1 MLKKILIVLAILIGI
16 IVIGGYLLPLNYSVS
31 RTKFINAEADT
42 VHASVANLKSWPQWT
57 PWNHQ
62 LDPTLQFQYS
72 GPDSQVGS
80 ISTWTGEKAG
90 SGLIEIISAESG
102 RGIVYK
108 FSFDDYPPAE
118 GVIQITPM
126 KGGCEVFWK
135 VSGELVPPLGGW
147 FRPLIDS
154 MIGSDFEKGLDG
166 LKIRCEAN

>member
-1 MLKKILIVLAILIGI
+1 M
-16 IVIGGYLLPLNYSVS
+16 
-31 RTKFINAEADT
+31 
-42 VHASVANLKSWPQWT
+42 
-57 PWNHQ
+57 
-62 LDPTLQFQYS
+62 
-72 GPDSQVGS
+72 
-80 ISTWTGEKAG
+80 
-90 SGLIEIISAESG
+90 EIISAESG

-147 FRPLIDS
+147 FSPLIDS